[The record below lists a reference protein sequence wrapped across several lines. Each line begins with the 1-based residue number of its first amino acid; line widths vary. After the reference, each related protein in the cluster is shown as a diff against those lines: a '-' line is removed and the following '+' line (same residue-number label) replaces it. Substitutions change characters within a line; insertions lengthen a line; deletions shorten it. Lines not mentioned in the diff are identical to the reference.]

1 MTRREVIEA
10 MALVS
15 ATWSNWH
22 LPTEKDEREA
32 VISAWLRVLGPF
44 DNALVVAAIDSF
56 VVEAGPFAPHQGMVA
71 KRAAELQA
79 RATGHEV
86 PGVDEAW
93 AEVQRE
99 IARVGWTGAL
109 DPQRK
114 PLFSH
119 PTISAAVEA
128 MGWQTLCESENEVA
142 DRAHFLKLYGSAT
155 ARATR
160 DAVMPASVRELLEA
174 GVKQL
179 AP

>member
-10 MALVS
+10 MGLVS

-22 LPTEKDEREA
+22 LPAAKEEREV
-32 VISAWLRVLGPF
+32 VINAWLRVLGPF
-44 DNALVVAAIDSF
+44 DSSSVVAAIDSY
-56 VVEAGPFAPHQGMVA
+56 VVEAGQFAPHQGMVA

-79 RATGHEV
+79 RAEGHEV
-86 PGVDEAW
+86 PGLDEAW

-109 DPQRK
+109 DPKRK
-114 PLFSH
+114 PLFTH

-128 MGWQTLCESENEVA
+128 MGWQTLCESTNPEA
-142 DRAHFLKLYGSAT
+142 DRAHFFKLYGSAT
-155 ARATR
+155 QRATR

-179 AP
+179 TP

>member
-1 MTRREVIEA
+1 MTRSEVLKA
-10 MALVS
+10 VALVS
-15 ATWSNWH
+15 MAWSNWH
-22 LPTEKDEREA
+22 LPEAEDEAEA
-32 VISAWLRVLGPF
+32 VIKAWLRVLAPF
-44 DNALVVAAIDSF
+44 DNSLVVAAIDSYI
-56 VVEAGPFAPHQGMVA
+56 VEAGQFAPHQGMVA

-79 RATGHEV
+79 RATGDEV
-86 PGVDEAW
+86 PGLDEAW

-114 PLFSH
+114 PLFTH

-128 MGWQTLCESENEVA
+128 MGWQTLCESTNPEA
-142 DRAHFLKLYGSAT
+142 DRAHFFKLYGSAT
-155 ARATR
+155 QRATR